1 MDEKG
6 NETINHEDGC
16 KGCKAVNRRD
26 FLKVTAAA
34 GVAGLMLDG
43 KEVFA

>member
-1 MDEKG
+1 MDEKDS
-6 NETINHEDGC
+6 EIINKTGGC
-16 KGCKAVNRRD
+16 KACKAVNRRD

-43 KEVFA
+43 K